1 MLFIQN
7 MMRSLITIYECFEQD
22 ENPVATRLVVCGNIE
37 HGQTST
43 ATEGQR
49 PNNEQIIICE
59 VVQVPCMVC
68 VEVGRRFVCL
78 PFLIVNYYIHYCFKT
93 FFLQPVFGPSTVYFI
108 QPYVDI
114 VLRNSGKVCKIF
126 NFDENF
132 SSNPSYL
139 CFAVYIWKG
148 PLYSVSRYPNIANI
162 HNSNPSKVLYVLYE
176 F

>member
-1 MLFIQN
+1 M
-7 MMRSLITIYECFEQD
+7 TTYECFGLD
-22 ENPVATRLVVCGNIE
+22 KNPVSTRLVVCGNIK

-43 ATEGQR
+43 ATMGRR

-59 VVQVPCMVC
+59 AIQMCVC
-68 VEVGRRFVCL
+68 VYVCEGEGFVCL
-78 PFLIVNYYIHYCFKT
+78 PVLIVNYYIHYCFTT

-108 QPYVDI
+108 PSYIDMI
-114 VLRNSGKVCKIF
+114 LWNSGKVCKIF

-132 SSNPSYL
+132 SSNTFYL

-148 PLYSVSRYPNIANI
+148 PLYSALRYPNIANI
-162 HNSNPSKVLYVLYE
+162 HNSNPSNVLYIFYE